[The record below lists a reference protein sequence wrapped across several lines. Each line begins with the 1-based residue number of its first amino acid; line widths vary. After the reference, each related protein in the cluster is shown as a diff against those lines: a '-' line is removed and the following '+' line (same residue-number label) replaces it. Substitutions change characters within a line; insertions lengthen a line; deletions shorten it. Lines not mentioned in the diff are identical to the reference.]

1 MSDINTRIMQ
11 IMREKNLN
19 KNSLSKILGISQPAL
34 KKIED
39 NINAPSFKLLFE
51 ILSNFEDVSPEWL
64 MTGKGTMIKENNP
77 QNTPGGGTVPIE
89 VYMESQKQVTEL
101 IAMLKSCQDQLGKMI
116 GISKDLVT
124 KGNGA
129 PQDNDVGC
137 ADVG

>member
-11 IMREKNLN
+11 IMREKKLN

-39 NINAPSFKLLFE
+39 NNNAPSFKLLFE

-64 MTGKGTMIKENNP
+64 MTGKGNMIKENNP

-89 VYMESQKQVTEL
+89 VYMEAQKQVTEL

-116 GISKDLVT
+116 GISKDLVN

-137 ADVG
+137 ADAG

>member
-39 NINAPSFKLLFE
+39 KINAPSFKLLFE
-51 ILSNFEDVSPEWL
+51 ILSNFEDVSLEWL

-89 VYMESQKQVTEL
+89 VYMEAQKQVTEL
-101 IAMLKSCQDQLGKMI
+101 IAMLKSCQNQLGSMI
-116 GISKDLVT
+116 KISNDLAN
-124 KGNGA
+124 KGNDA
-129 PQDNDVGC
+129 HPDNDVGC

>member
-1 MSDINTRIMQ
+1 MEVSTRIKQ
-11 IMREKNLN
+11 IIKEKNLSIRSFSRSIGFADTTIGN
-19 KNSLSKILGISQPAL
+19 VISGKSDPGY
-34 KKIED
+34 
-39 NINAPSFKLLFE
+39 KLLNA
-51 ILSNFEDVSPEWL
+51 ICSVYADISPEWL
-64 MTGKGTMIKENNP
+64 VAGIGDMYRHNNP

-89 VYMESQKQVTEL
+89 VYMEAQKQVTEL

-137 ADVG
+137 ADAG